1 MREAYKGGESV
12 ACPIDKTA
20 LRALQSPINTPM
32 RSSKRGS
39 ESAQLAL
46 APRGRGEEAFVTR
59 SDLMHLLK
67 AVQQGHEEPA
77 ITLLPPKA
85 RRSDS
90 SEVLALMDNARSG
103 RNAVPALGPERAAGA
118 CAGVPPS
125 LMATPAPGARCPVA
139 SPPPDGAGAQVPTA
153 APGADGGDDAES
165 APLAPG
171 SARSISL
178 EEAEPP
184 KQAKAPKAAEPPKK
198 SVAEA
203 TMAILAAVQS
213 KDSRKAAEAAKA
225 AASAAADKGAA
236 TRTGAAKSDKG
247 ATGSAGEPAAAPTAV
262 RKRPASASLAGT
274 PPAKAGKKSPAEKAY
289 DRAYAKV
296 TKYWLSQGKSDT
308 VAKEFAKEAAKI
320 ARAKARAC

>member
-1 MREAYKGGESV
+1 MNEAYKGGESV

-20 LRALQSPINTPM
+20 LRALQSPNNTPM

-46 APRGRGEEAFVTR
+46 APRGRGGEAFVTR

-236 TRTGAAKSDKG
+236 TRTGAAKSAKG

-289 DRAYAKV
+289 DRAYEKV
-296 TKYWLSQGKSDT
+296 KKYWLSQGKSDT

>member
-1 MREAYKGGESV
+1 
-12 ACPIDKTA
+12 
-20 LRALQSPINTPM
+20 
-32 RSSKRGS
+32 
-39 ESAQLAL
+39 
-46 APRGRGEEAFVTR
+46 
-59 SDLMHLLK
+59 MHLLK

-225 AASAAADKGAA
+225 AASAAADKGGGHQDGRCKERQRRHGQCGRARCCPNGGSKAA
-236 TRTGAAKSDKG
+236 RLRQLGGD
-247 ATGSAGEPAAAPTAV
+247 
-262 RKRPASASLAGT
+262 SASEGRKEESGGEGVRPRLREGDEVLA
-274 PPAKAGKKSPAEKAY
+274 
-289 DRAYAKV
+289 
-296 TKYWLSQGKSDT
+296 
-308 VAKEFAKEAAKI
+308 
-320 ARAKARAC
+320 

>member
-1 MREAYKGGESV
+1 MNEAYKGGESV

-20 LRALQSPINTPM
+20 LRALQSPNNTPM

-178 EEAEPP
+178 AT
-184 KQAKAPKAAEPPKK
+184 APAAGETGKHAAPPKK

-236 TRTGAAKSDKG
+236 TRTGAAKSAKG

-274 PPAKAGKKSPAEKAY
+274 PLAKAGKKSPGEKAY
-289 DRAYAKV
+289 DRAYEKV
-296 TKYWLSQGKSDT
+296 KKYWLSQGKSDT

>member
-1 MREAYKGGESV
+1 
-12 ACPIDKTA
+12 
-20 LRALQSPINTPM
+20 
-32 RSSKRGS
+32 
-39 ESAQLAL
+39 
-46 APRGRGEEAFVTR
+46 
-59 SDLMHLLK
+59 MHLLK

-125 LMATPAPGARCPVA
+125 LMATPAPGALT
-139 SPPPDGAGAQVPTA
+139 PPDGAGAQVPTA

-171 SARSISL
+171 SARSSSL
-178 EEAEPP
+178 
-184 KQAKAPKAAEPPKK
+184 APAPAAGETGIRAEPPKK

-274 PPAKAGKKSPAEKAY
+274 PPAKAGKKSPGEKAY
-289 DRAYAKV
+289 DRAYEKV
-296 TKYWLSQGKSDT
+296 KKYWLSQGKSDT